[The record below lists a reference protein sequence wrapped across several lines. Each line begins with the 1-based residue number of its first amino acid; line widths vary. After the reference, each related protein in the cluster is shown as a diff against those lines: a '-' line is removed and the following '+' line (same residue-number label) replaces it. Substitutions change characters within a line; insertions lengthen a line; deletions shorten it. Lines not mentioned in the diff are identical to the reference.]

1 MIACYRAVVLC
12 NTAPV
17 LPTPLVMRLSTSMMA
32 SGSMVPI
39 TRSIISSQQ
48 QQIDTYEESP
58 RHAVDAANYRDDSLL
73 GVMQG
78 K

>member
-1 MIACYRAVVLC
+1 
-12 NTAPV
+12 
-17 LPTPLVMRLSTSMMA
+17 MRLSTSMIA

-39 TRSIISSQQ
+39 TRFIISSQQ
-48 QQIDTYEESP
+48 QQIDTYEESR
-58 RHAVDAANYRDDSLL
+58 RHAVDVANYRDDSLL